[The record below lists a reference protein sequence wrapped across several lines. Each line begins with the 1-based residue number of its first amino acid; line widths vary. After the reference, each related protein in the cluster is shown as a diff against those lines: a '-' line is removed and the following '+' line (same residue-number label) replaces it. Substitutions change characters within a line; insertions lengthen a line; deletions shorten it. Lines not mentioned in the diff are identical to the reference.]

1 MSLGNILLIV
11 VILGVFYALMILPQ
25 RRQQKNR
32 ANMMKQ
38 LQSGSR
44 VVTTAG
50 IYGEVVEMGDNTLQV
65 EIAPGTVVEMDLRAV
80 VRVLPQESTVEDSS
94 TEEEE
99 NREDS

>member
-38 LQSGSR
+38 LRSGSR
-44 VVTTAG
+44 VVTTSG

-80 VRVLPQESTVEDSS
+80 VRVLPQESTVEDPS